1 MTERLLSVEKKL
13 ATSARRKS
21 DSGADFDAVIIGAGF
36 AGLYALYRLRALGL
50 RVRVFEAGDDIGGT
64 WFWNRY
70 PGARCDVD
78 SVEYSFS
85 FSEPLQQE
93 WKWPER
99 YSSQGDIL
107 RYINHVADRFDLRP
121 DVQTKTRVL
130 SAILDKQDGL
140 WTIRTS
146 DGKARTARFCIM
158 ATGNLSLP
166 RVPEFKGLKNF
177 KGKWYHTGLWPNET
191 VDFSGLRVGVV
202 GTGSSGV
209 QIIPLI
215 AKEAGALLVFQRT
228 ANFSVPARNRPLT
241 EEELQEHKQRY
252 GFWRAQAQNT
262 PFGIAGHPPPTKN
275 ALEDTEDVRN
285 AVYEEKWKRGGS
297 ISFLYSYKDLL
308 TDQAANDTAAD
319 FARSKIRQIVRD
331 PGVADLLSPIGYPI
345 GARRLCLDTGY
356 YETFN
361 LPNVELVD
369 VKANPIEE
377 ITANGVRTAKAE
389 YPLDAIV
396 FATGFDAITGALM
409 DIDIRGREG
418 LSLKEKWKHGPQTY
432 LGLMTAGFPNFFI
445 ITGPGSPSV
454 KANMVC
460 AIEQHVNWISDCIG
474 MLETEGH
481 ETIEPIA
488 EAETEWVEYVN
499 DTADA
504 TLYPLADSW
513 YTGSNVPGKARV
525 FMPYV
530 GGYHT
535 YKAICDDV
543 VRDGY
548 RGFEFSDAAA
558 KAWVVYG

>member
-1 MTERLLSVEKKL
+1 LSVEKKL

-166 RVPEFKGLKNF
+166 RVPEFK
-177 KGKWYHTGLWPNET
+177 GLWPNET